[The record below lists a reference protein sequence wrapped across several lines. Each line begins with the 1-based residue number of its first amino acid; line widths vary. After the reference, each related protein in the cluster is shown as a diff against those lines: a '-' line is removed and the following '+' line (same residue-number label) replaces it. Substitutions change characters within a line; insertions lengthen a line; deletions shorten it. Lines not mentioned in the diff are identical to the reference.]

1 MKIIPLVCPK
11 CSGAINVT
19 NKGSGVYQC
28 PFCDTPIYLDNGVKR
43 EEKKVDINIKSDTI
57 DRTTIQTNKDNQDS
71 ALKMYFGTIILLIA
85 VIAVCII
92 SLAILEG

>member
-11 CSGAINVT
+11 CGGAINVT

-28 PFCDTPIYLDNGVKR
+28 PYCNTPIYFDDGVKR

-57 DRTTIQTNKDNQDS
+57 DRTTIQTNKDKLDFI
-71 ALKMYFGTIILLIA
+71 LKFCAMPLVVIFGF
-85 VIAVCII
+85 
-92 SLAILEG
+92 AIFCFIMSMLQ